1 MMNKLLYGITQISF
15 AALLSVS
22 TTSVLSIK
30 SVSAQNELSPCINWA
45 VNTYEISQDL
55 AYIECQK
62 YLLSIN
68 RQKSRPNC
76 ISIANQ
82 VFLRAFY
89 TEEAANKASSFC
101 NNGGKARCITQM
113 YKEYLTVFHKKA
125 AANKAASDCI

>member
-1 MMNKLLYGITQISF
+1 MMNKLLYGIAQISLPV
-15 AALLSVS
+15 LLSVS

-30 SVSAQNELSPCINWA
+30 SVSAQNELTPCINWA

-55 AYIECQK
+55 AHIECQK

-82 VFLRAFY
+82 VFSRAFY

-101 NNGGKARCITQM
+101 TNGGKARCIAQM
-113 YKEYLTVFHKKA
+113 YQQYLTDFHRKEAATKA
-125 AANKAASDCI
+125 ESDCI

>member
-30 SVSAQNELSPCINWA
+30 SVSAQNELAPCINWA